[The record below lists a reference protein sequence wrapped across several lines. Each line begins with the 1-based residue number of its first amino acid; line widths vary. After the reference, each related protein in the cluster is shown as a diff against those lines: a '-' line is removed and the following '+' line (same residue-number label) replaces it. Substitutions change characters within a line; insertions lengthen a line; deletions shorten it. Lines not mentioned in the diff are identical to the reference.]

1 MVVFLYTFLPAYE
14 TGKRM
19 PDAESLYKLAGL
31 YNISV
36 DDLMHLTLQIDW
48 DISYDAPQPT
58 SSSSELSEYLEFYNN
73 PANRKKYMFTS
84 TLEKEFLFY
93 FQKMSEEDKK
103 EMIEFAKIKARKK
116 AVKEETEEE
125 K

>member
-36 DDLMHLTLQIDW
+36 DDLMHLTLQIDR

-58 SSSSELSEYLEFYNN
+58 SSSSELSEYLEFYNL
-73 PANRKKYMFTS
+73 S
-84 TLEKEFLFY
+84 L
-93 FQKMSEEDKK
+93 
-103 EMIEFAKIKARKK
+103 IHI
-116 AVKEETEEE
+116 
-125 K
+125 

>member
-1 MVVFLYTFLPAYE
+1 
-14 TGKRM
+14 M

-36 DDLMHLTLQIDW
+36 DDLMHLTLQIDR
-48 DISYDAPQPT
+48 DVSYDAPTPT

-93 FQKMSEEDKK
+93 FPSLFSSFRNCG
-103 EMIEFAKIKARKK
+103 FAPVFQK
-116 AVKEETEEE
+116 AVTSFFS
-125 K
+125 